1 MHLSTAQWRALAA
14 IVAAPKAWARI
25 GQLRQAGVRAS
36 TLHKLQA
43 LGMVAL
49 WGRLRRGDAWTLT
62 PFAASFLGVEIVERG
77 PQERQVWGE
86 AGTAPKSV
94 RVPAERWMRRLP
106 FPELVPDP
114 LPGPDSEYLLD
125 EAGEPVRLLQQL
137 VTRAKPRRRRKPKR
151 GKAKR
156 AG

>member
-1 MHLSTAQWRALAA
+1 
-14 IVAAPKAWARI
+14 
-25 GQLRQAGVRAS
+25 VRAS
-36 TLHKLQA
+36 TLRKLQE

-49 WGRLRRGDAWTLT
+49 WARLRRGDAWTLT
-62 PFAASFLGVEIVERG
+62 PFAASVLNVEIVERG
-77 PQERQVWGE
+77 PQETQVWGE

-137 VTRAKPRRRRKPKR
+137 VTRAKPRRSASRSGGRRSGR
-151 GKAKR
+151 GES
-156 AG
+156 GV